1 VAKSSSTGLH
11 FLLETGG
18 IHSVSGKTGARA
30 QQTAVE
36 ILELIARRFGEGSE
50 MRSSNLSCPSE
61 AMSAPHKALRSLAL
75 LSAMAFTFCSATI
88 TSAQTRPPALFFS
101 DLDSGPNAGGESV
114 SGVAGAYVTL
124 YGNYLGSSQG
134 SSTVTWNGINCLR
147 VVGPVGTYGGW
158 GMPYLWYQKLI
169 VQLGSGC
176 TLGTGNF
183 VVTTPNGASNG
194 IPFTVRSGH
203 IYFASTIGNDS
214 TGTGSFANPWAS
226 IRKGVSSLSAGD
238 TVYAMNGLKQ
248 TGTGAYSDVMDWDTQ
263 GTPGNPVALVAYP
276 GATATVTA
284 TSTDFAIRCNSGYS
298 TSICQ
303 YSTIAG
309 MTLLNVNGTFALGIQ
324 YGGAN
329 NWRIIA
335 NDMSCPHEN
344 GQDGCF
350 HASQG
355 GPWYFYGNYIHD
367 MSSLNAGP
375 TSSKQSHS
383 VYFTTDSNHVWVGWN
398 KWYNNYTC
406 RDLQFHSSPTG
417 GGDGLNQYDLHVH
430 DNFFDGQRCD
440 AINFATIDPSKGP
453 VEAYNNLIINVG
465 RGPASNDGD
474 SEAYAAIYSPNI
486 TNTGSPGS
494 GTFNI
499 YNNTFWNDSTGNP
512 FGTTGVLETI
522 GSNMTMNAVN
532 NLVYAPSGVAYVSKV
547 SGGIITGSNNL
558 WFGNGG
564 SPSGF
569 TSNINSDPLFANT
582 SNKDFHLQ
590 ALSLAIGAGSITTV
604 PTYDH
609 DGLIRPAPPSIG
621 AYEYFSGA
629 VVQKPNP
636 PTNLSISVQ

>member
-1 VAKSSSTGLH
+1 
-11 FLLETGG
+11 
-18 IHSVSGKTGARA
+18 
-30 QQTAVE
+30 
-36 ILELIARRFGEGSE
+36 
-50 MRSSNLSCPSE
+50 MRSLNLRGPSE
-61 AMSAPHKALRSLAL
+61 AMSVSHKAVRSLFL
-75 LSAMAFTFCSATI
+75 LCVVAFTFCSATI
-88 TSAQTRPPALFFS
+88 TSAQTHPPVLFFS
-101 DLDSGPNAGGESV
+101 DLDSGPNTGGESV
-114 SGVAGAYVTL
+114 LGVAGAYVTL
-124 YGNYLGSSQG
+124 YGNNLGSSQG

-147 VVGPVGTYGGW
+147 VVGPVGNYSGW
-158 GMPYLWYQKLI
+158 GTPYLWYQKLI

-183 VVTTPNGASNG
+183 VITTSNGASNG

-203 IYFASTIGNDS
+203 IYFASTTGNDS
-214 TGTGSFANPWAS
+214 SIGSFASPWRTIS
-226 IRKGVSSLSAGD
+226 KGVSSLSAGD
-238 TVYAMNGLKQ
+238 TLYAMNGLNE
-248 TGTGAYSDVMDWDTQ
+248 TGTGAYSDVMDWNAQ
-263 GTPGNPVALVAYP
+263 GTAGNPVALVAYP

-284 TSTDFAIRCNSGYS
+284 TSTDHTIRCAAGYT
-298 TSICQ
+298 TSLCQ

-309 MTLLNVNGTFALGIQ
+309 MKLLNVNATFTLSIQ
-324 YGGAN
+324 YNNAN

-367 MSSLNAGP
+367 MSTLNAGS

-383 VYFTTDSNHVWVGWN
+383 IYFTTDANHVWVGWN

-417 GGDGLNQYDLHVH
+417 GGDGQNQYDLHVH
-430 DNFFDGQRCD
+430 DNFFDGQRCN
-440 AINFATIDPSKGP
+440 AINFATVDPSKGP

-474 SEAYAAIYSPNI
+474 SEAYAAIYSPDI
-486 TNTGSPGS
+486 TNTGAQGS
-494 GTFNI
+494 GTINV

-512 FGTTGVLETI
+512 FGTTGVLEAV
-522 GSNMTMNAVN
+522 GSNLTMNAVN

-569 TSNINSDPLFANT
+569 TGSINLDPLFANT

-590 ALSLAIGAGSITTV
+590 ALSLAIGAGSITMV
-604 PTYDH
+604 PTRDH
-609 DGLIRPAPPSIG
+609 DGLIRPAVPSIG
-621 AYEYFSGA
+621 AYEYFSGT